1 MKKIYTSI
9 VATAMAFAATA
20 APGVDVN
27 PRNVKPSD
35 MSYLRLDE
43 SVETPATRAGEIPG
57 PWEPEGERVVYVRS
71 SHAIAPIF
79 TYLIETET
87 TSGWADGYFAEDGSV
102 YVSRAINN
110 ILGTYYIKGTLGED
124 GIVTFEFPQ
133 HMGTLS
139 NGMPL
144 DFYLF
149 TVDGYEDGF
158 VTGCSLNESQTYR
171 MYLSED
177 RSLQPVEEDEYVVIG
192 WAVDGEFG
200 GYGDYG
206 YLFEPQTDEA
216 VTPPE
221 GLETVTAAW
230 QVGDNGNYIKIGY
243 GEGDDVWVQGIFNT
257 IPEGWIKG
265 KVTPG
270 GMKFDSMQLM
280 GIYDPGSVQP
290 MWYYAYC
297 VNVIPDADPENPDIC
312 YVDILPEFELVKD
325 SDGVY
330 EAASCLTSG
339 VKLEVGAR
347 LTSLIFFYNNYPASL
362 IFSDKL
368 GKPAVPRAP
377 ESAEYQIFDM
387 GPDAPAL
394 TYIRYNIP
402 QTDVDGTLMNPDCL
416 FYEVMVDGEPYT
428 FMPDQFAGVP
438 EAGLSLV
445 PYRYNLPGGEI
456 VSAWSER
463 SSIHELLYKVPVE
476 SIGVRSVYIVD
487 GVRNESD
494 IMTVDI
500 SGVEETEIDRQVV
513 DVRYYDLSGV
523 EVSADARGILLRK
536 VSYADGSTRVFKT
549 VRR

>member
-57 PWEPEGERVVYVRS
+57 PWEPEGERVEYIRS
-71 SHAIAPIF
+71 SHKIAPIF
-79 TYLIETET
+79 VYLIEGQAS
-87 TSGWADGYFAEDGSV
+87 SGYAEGYFAEDGSV

-110 ILGTYYIKGTLGED
+110 ILGTYYIKGTLGDD

-230 QVGDNGNYIKIGY
+230 QVGDNGNYLKVGY
-243 GEGDDVWVQGIFNT
+243 GEGDEVWVQGIFNT
-257 IPEGWIKG
+257 LQE
-265 KVTPG
+265 
-270 GMKFDSMQLM
+270 
-280 GIYDPGSVQP
+280 
-290 MWYYAYC
+290 
-297 VNVIPDADPENPDIC
+297 
-312 YVDILPEFELVKD
+312 
-325 SDGVY
+325 
-330 EAASCLTSG
+330 
-339 VKLEVGAR
+339 
-347 LTSLIFFYNNYPASL
+347 
-362 IFSDKL
+362 
-368 GKPAVPRAP
+368 
-377 ESAEYQIFDM
+377 
-387 GPDAPAL
+387 
-394 TYIRYNIP
+394 
-402 QTDVDGTLMNPDCL
+402 
-416 FYEVMVDGEPYT
+416 
-428 FMPDQFAGVP
+428 
-438 EAGLSLV
+438 
-445 PYRYNLPGGEI
+445 
-456 VSAWSER
+456 
-463 SSIHELLYKVPVE
+463 
-476 SIGVRSVYIVD
+476 
-487 GVRNESD
+487 
-494 IMTVDI
+494 
-500 SGVEETEIDRQVV
+500 
-513 DVRYYDLSGV
+513 
-523 EVSADARGILLRK
+523 
-536 VSYADGSTRVFKT
+536 
-549 VRR
+549 

>member
-20 APGVDVN
+20 APAVDVN

-35 MSYLRLDE
+35 MSYLHLDE
-43 SVETPATRAGEIPG
+43 SIETTATRAGDIPG
-57 PWEPEGERVVYVRS
+57 PWEPEGEQVIYIRS

-79 TYLIETET
+79 TYLLEAES

-102 YVSRAINN
+102 YVSRAVNN

-133 HMGTLS
+133 TMGTLS

-149 TVDGYEDGF
+149 TVDGYEEGF
-158 VTGCSLNESQTYR
+158 VAGCTLNESQTYR
-171 MYLSED
+171 MYLSD
-177 RSLQPVEEDEYVVIG
+177 DHSLQPVEEDEYVVIG
-192 WAVDGEFG
+192 WALDGEFA

-206 YLFEPQTDEA
+206 YLFEPQTEEI
-216 VTPPE
+216 VTPPD

-230 QVGDNGNYIKIGY
+230 QVGDNGNYIKVGY
-243 GEGDDVWVQGIFNT
+243 GENDDVWVQGISNN
-257 IPEGWIKG
+257 IPEGWVKG
-265 KVTPG
+265 RVTSE

-280 GIYDPGSVQP
+280 GIYDPGIVQP
-290 MWYYAYC
+290 MWYYAYGA
-297 VNVIPDADPENPDIC
+297 NIIPDADPENPDIC
-312 YVDILPEFELVKD
+312 YVDVLPTFEFVKETDGSYAASAHLV
-325 SDGVY
+325 DGVKQ
-330 EAASCLTSG
+330 ETG
-339 VKLEVGAR
+339 VR

-368 GKPAVPRAP
+368 GKPGVPQAP
-377 ESAEYQIFDM
+377 ESAEYQLFER
-387 GPDAPAL
+387 GPGLPDL
-394 TYIRYNIP
+394 TYLRYNIP
-402 QTDVDGTLMNPDCL
+402 QTDVEGTLMNPDCL

-445 PYRYNLPGGEI
+445 PYRYNLAGGEI

-494 IMTVDI
+494 FMTVDI
-500 SGVEETEIDRQVV
+500 SGVDETGIDSQAVAE
-513 DVRYYDLSGV
+513 RYYDLSGV
-523 EVSADARGILLRK
+523 EVSADAHGILLRK
-536 VSYADGSTRVFKT
+536 VSYADGTTRVFKT

>member
-1 MKKIYTSI
+1 
-9 VATAMAFAATA
+9 
-20 APGVDVN
+20 
-27 PRNVKPSD
+27 
-35 MSYLRLDE
+35 
-43 SVETPATRAGEIPG
+43 
-57 PWEPEGERVVYVRS
+57 
-71 SHAIAPIF
+71 
-79 TYLIETET
+79 
-87 TSGWADGYFAEDGSV
+87 
-102 YVSRAINN
+102 
-110 ILGTYYIKGTLGED
+110 
-124 GIVTFEFPQ
+124 
-133 HMGTLS
+133 
-139 NGMPL
+139 
-144 DFYLF
+144 
-149 TVDGYEDGF
+149 
-158 VTGCSLNESQTYR
+158 

-265 KVTPG
+265 KVTPE

-290 MWYYAYC
+290 MWYYAYGAD
-297 VNVIPDADPENPDIC
+297 ITPDANPENPDIC
-312 YVDILPEFELVKD
+312 YVDVLPTFELVKD
-325 SDGVY
+325 GDNRYAASSYLTDGVKQ
-330 EAASCLTSG
+330 EL
-339 VKLEVGAR
+339 GAK
-347 LTSLIFFYNNYPASL
+347 LTSLIFFHTNYPASL
-362 IFSDKL
+362 IFSDEL

-500 SGVEETEIDRQVV
+500 SGVDETGIDRQAVAE
-513 DVRYYDLSGV
+513 RYYDLSGV